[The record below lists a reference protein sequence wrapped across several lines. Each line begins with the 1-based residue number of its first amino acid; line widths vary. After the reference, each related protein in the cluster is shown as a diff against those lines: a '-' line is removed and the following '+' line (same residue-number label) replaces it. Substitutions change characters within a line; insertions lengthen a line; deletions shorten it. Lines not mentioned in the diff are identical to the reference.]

1 MKQFTLNLSIEEQ
14 NRIKNY
20 ANSKGKSIEE
30 FVLESINNQIL
41 LESEQEYANSL
52 SQKTSLL
59 LKDLWD
65 NDKDA
70 AYDKLEKR

>member
-65 NDKDA
+65 NDKDT
-70 AYDKLEKR
+70 AYDKL

>member
-1 MKQFTLNLSIEEQ
+1 MNQFTLNLSIEEQ
-14 NRIKNY
+14 NRIRSY

-41 LESEQEYANSL
+41 LESEKEYSNSL

-70 AYDKLEKR
+70 AYDKL

>member
-1 MKQFTLNLSIEEQ
+1 MLSAGPYLDVSDSFE
-14 NRIKNY
+14 
-20 ANSKGKSIEE
+20 KGKSIEE

-70 AYDKLEKR
+70 AYDKL

>member
-14 NRIKNY
+14 NRIRNY

-30 FVLESINNQIL
+30 FVIESINNQIL

-65 NDKDA
+65 NNKDA
-70 AYDKLEKR
+70 AYDKL

>member
-41 LESEQEYANSL
+41 LESEQEYAKSL

-70 AYDKLEKR
+70 AYDKL

>member
-1 MKQFTLNLSIEEQ
+1 MKQFTWNLSIEEQ

-70 AYDKLEKR
+70 AYDKL

>member
-70 AYDKLEKR
+70 AYDKL

>member
-1 MKQFTLNLSIEEQ
+1 MKQFTLNLSVEEQ

-70 AYDKLEKR
+70 AYDKL

>member
-52 SQKTSLL
+52 SQKNSLL

-70 AYDKLEKR
+70 AYDKL

>member
-1 MKQFTLNLSIEEQ
+1 MKQFTLNLSVEEQ

-41 LESEQEYANSL
+41 LESEQEYSNSL

-70 AYDKLEKR
+70 AYDNL

>member
-1 MKQFTLNLSIEEQ
+1 MKQLTLNLSIEEQ

-41 LESEQEYANSL
+41 FESEQEYANSL

-70 AYDKLEKR
+70 AYDKL